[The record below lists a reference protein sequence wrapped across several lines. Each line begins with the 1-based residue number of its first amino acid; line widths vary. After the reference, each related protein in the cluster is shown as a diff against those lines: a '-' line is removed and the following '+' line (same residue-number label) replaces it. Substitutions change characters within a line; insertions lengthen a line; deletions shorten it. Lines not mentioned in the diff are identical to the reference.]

1 MTVKFSQIAS
11 GGAYVPATDTIM
23 AVRSGTT
30 DVLLSGVAAGPGF
43 SVAGNLAAFPSTDG
57 VTLEDSGVAIANLA
71 LLSADNALAGQN
83 TITSIQCA
91 GTAPTVT
98 LGAGNGSGGSDTLV
112 GHDNAGTISVTTGAA
127 PSASAA
133 IATVA
138 FHKQFANNASVVLF
152 PADAATA
159 ALIVSAAATKAHFII
174 EAGAV
179 PLTTLTTY
187 TWNYQVVGF

>member
-11 GGAYVPATDTIM
+11 GGAYVPATDTVM
-23 AVRSGTT
+23 AVRGGTT
-30 DVLLSGVAAGPGF
+30 DVLLSGVAAGPGV

-57 VTLEDSGVAIANLA
+57 VTLEDSGVPIASVPLLA
-71 LLSADNALAGQN
+71 ADNALTGQN

-91 GTAPTVT
+91 GTAPVVT
-98 LGAGNGSGGSDTLV
+98 LGAGNGTGGSDVLT
-112 GHDNAGTISVTTGAA
+112 GHDNAGTIQVTTGAA

-138 FHKQFANNASVVLF
+138 FHKAFANGASVVLF

-159 ALIVSAAATKAHFII
+159 ALIVSAAATTAHFII
-174 EAGAV
+174 TAGAV

-187 TWNYQVVGF
+187 KWNYQVVGY